1 MGFIKKAFS
10 ILWRSLATLIATLF
24 AFIFI
29 AFGHDSME
37 SDKARVENFAQ
48 LEQLFDR
55 YIINPENPPAEL
67 TIQYVNLQDEYYTY
81 NANTEY
87 QRYSFM
93 FNFPSDNRNT
103 SPREVFSYELPTSF
117 QQTPIFSLTDA
128 PTIYALSP
136 PAQFDH
142 EEDKATGL
150 GFFIFIFVLIA
161 FPWLGFVIW
170 LWQGHSAKA
179 KH

>member
-1 MGFIKKAFS
+1 M
-10 ILWRSLATLIATLF
+10 WRSLVTLIVTLF
-24 AFIFI
+24 AYIFI
-29 AFGHDSME
+29 AFGYDSME

-55 YIINPENPPAEL
+55 YIINPEYQPTEL
-67 TIQYVNLQDEYYTY
+67 TIQYVNLHDEYYTHS
-81 NANTEY
+81 ANTEY
-87 QRYSFM
+87 QRYSFT
-93 FNFPSDNRNT
+93 FNYPSDSRYA
-103 SPREVFSYELPTSF
+103 SAREVFSYELPTSF

-142 EEDKATGL
+142 EEEKATGL

-161 FPWLGFVIW
+161 FPWLVFVIW
-170 LWQGHSAKA
+170 LWQGHNATAK
-179 KH
+179 